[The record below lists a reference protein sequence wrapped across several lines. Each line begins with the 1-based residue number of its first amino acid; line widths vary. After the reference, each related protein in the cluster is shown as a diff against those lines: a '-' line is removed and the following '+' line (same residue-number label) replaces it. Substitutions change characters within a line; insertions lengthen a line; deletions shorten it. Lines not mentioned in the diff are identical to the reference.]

1 MSEIG
6 RRFYENVLVILLI
19 EEESDIYTILS
30 SLVANRKMERT
41 ENVWISK

>member
-30 SLVANRKMERT
+30 SLVENRKMERT

>member
-19 EEESDIYTILS
+19 EEESDIYTELS
-30 SLVANRKMERT
+30 SIVENRKMERT